1 MKLSTIALSVAVI
14 LGATATGG
22 SWYTGKQVEQRY
34 QELVAQG
41 NESLKQL
48 SQHGIKAEIKN
59 VNLERSF
66 FTSDVTYSVEVE
78 MDNKTYEFKGNDKIY
93 HGPLPLNRL
102 MKGHVIPVMASID
115 SKITSSESLKGMFEQ
130 PEILVGHSNLSY
142 SSTVDGQFKTAA
154 FKSEDSSFKASE
166 IDAEFEIAK
175 QGEGKVNVTIPQAQ
189 LIDPEGNVDI
199 TFNQAEYR
207 VSFPQESR
215 DYPYLA
221 LGDVDAK
228 IKSLMVKSVEDNSEF
243 EAFEINDLVAKGKN
257 TVANDFYEGAA
268 DFSTKL
274 ALVGK
279 DKNRVELG
287 KMTADIF
294 MKSDAKATDSLMKLA
309 QYAPEELQSVNPQ
322 KDIEALTA
330 KEIKFHLNNLSFE
343 NEKGKHTLSLV
354 LNSKPFDLNTLF
366 GLGFEPILNVFAQS
380 KLEGSLNIVA
390 FEELIRQLNLMNT
403 FSKEDAVRSAK
414 AATDELIANAQNSGL
429 AVVDPDNIKVKIEI
443 DQGKVKLNG
452 NEVPEQDLQSVLFM
466 LMLGLGGIGQ

>member
-14 LGATATGG
+14 IGATATGG

-59 VNLERSF
+59 VNLERNF

-78 MDNKTYEFKGNDKIY
+78 MDNKTHEFKGTDKIY

-102 MKGHVIPVMASID
+102 MKGNVIPVMASID
-115 SKITSSESLKGMFEQ
+115 SKITSPEAFKEMFEQ
-130 PEILVGHSNLSY
+130 PEILVGYSNLSY
-142 SSTVDGQFKTAA
+142 SSTFDGQFKTAA
-154 FKSEDSSFKASE
+154 FKPENSPFKASE
-166 IDAEFEIAK
+166 IDVEFELAK
-175 QGEGKVNVTIPQAQ
+175 SWEGKVNVTIPHLQFIAPEEN
-189 LIDPEGNVDI
+189 IDV
-199 TFNQAEYR
+199 TFNQAQYD
-207 VSFPQESR
+207 VSFPKEAR
-215 DYPYLA
+215 DYPSLA
-221 LGDVDAK
+221 LGDVDVK
-228 IKSLMVKSVEDNSEF
+228 IKSLVVKGTDEYNEF
-243 EAFEINDLVAKGKN
+243 EAFELNDFVAKGKN
-257 TVANDFYEGAA
+257 KVANDFYEGVA

-279 DKNRVELG
+279 DKSRVELG
-287 KMTADIF
+287 KLAADMF
-294 MKSDAKATDSLMKLA
+294 MKSDAQATESLMKLT
-309 QYAPEELQSVNPQ
+309 QYAPEELQSVDPL

-330 KEIKFHLNNLSFE
+330 KEIKFHLNNVSFE

-354 LNSKPFDLNTLF
+354 LNSKPFDPNTLF
-366 GLGFEPILNVFAQS
+366 GLGFEPVLNVFAQS
-380 KLEGSLNIVA
+380 KLEGSINIAA

-429 AVVDPDNIKVKIEI
+429 AVVDPDNIKAKVEI

-452 NEVPEQDLQSVLFM
+452 NEVPEEQLQSVLFM